1 MLTDPDCTRVLQGQ
15 LCALPQTRGIQGI
28 PPGAVLDAAKFF
40 PGYDALNAK
49 LETPGTALVPLLELC
64 QVTATYFYSKLEFG
78 LTKYFQA
85 LL

>member
-1 MLTDPDCTRVLQGQ
+1 MQ
-15 LCALPQTRGIQGI
+15 
-28 PPGAVLDAAKFF
+28 PGFF
-40 PGYDALNAK
+40 RRYDALNAE
-49 LETPGTALVPLLELC
+49 LERPGTALVPLLELC